1 MFRTK
6 DVEKIK
12 THILYCATFFENR
25 AVYEIVW
32 KGTVQPGRPQMT
44 TIWRTHSDYAIV
56 IAFPL
61 QQKLHERALMLCLVN
76 VS

>member
-1 MFRTK
+1 MFQTK
-6 DVEKIK
+6 DLEKIK
-12 THILYCATFFENR
+12 THALCRVTFFENR

-44 TIWRTHSDYAIV
+44 TIWRMRIACWITKSANTHTDYAIL

-61 QQKLHERALMLCLVN
+61 
-76 VS
+76 